1 MVWADKGD
9 LDRAVASQREALK
22 VTPSDPQLW
31 TTLARFYE
39 AQGRE
44 DLAQQARQQAAVLS
58 QPKR

>member
-1 MVWADKGD
+1 MGD
-9 LDRAVASQREALK
+9 LDRAVEFEREALN

-44 DLAQQARQQAAVLS
+44 NLAQQARQQAAVLS
-58 QPKR
+58 RPKR